1 MVRRVTDIGEE
12 IRIPGTAQIRKITVH
27 LSPMELLETAAV
39 LAEGGYD
46 RKLFS
51 VLSRVYME
59 KKGFGKKYEEGM
71 DDPVRRIIA
80 SSVPAEL
87 KMQSFTSFEL
97 PDKYRPDAA
106 TVKGWFASC
115 PENRQNIAGYFIG
128 AYGYEKECYREIIEN
143 RNLFKSYAAV
153 ASGDSVMSMFEEIL
167 EKENKEYITGVIR
180 LVRSVGRRY
189 SYRDKERVAKVTAKV
204 FESRE
209 VFYTS
214 KILYCL
220 AFTVPAENL
229 PSSKELYKILKIS
242 INYEEKTIRSF
253 VKKYHS
259 DFNMSDEAMCG
270 YFVNNKKSS
279 QEKPLVEKFAAHLV
293 LLDDQDKKNKLLR
306 TAFKRGGKFRMY
318 AGCMQDGRVDEE
330 KQKRFHYTEEDI
342 AWVKTLPGLKEK

>member
-1 MVRRVTDIGEE
+1 MGEE
-12 IRIPGTAQIRKITVH
+12 IRIPGTAQIRKITVQRT
-27 LSPMELLETAAV
+27 PMELLETSAV

-71 DDPVRRIIA
+71 DEPVNCILA
-80 SSVPAEL
+80 SGVSAEL
-87 KMQSFTSFEL
+87 KMQTFTSFEL
-97 PDKYRPDAA
+97 PEKFKPEVAV
-106 TVKGWFASC
+106 VKGWMNDC
-115 PENRQNIAGYFIG
+115 PENRQNIAGYFISS
-128 AYGYEKECYREIIEN
+128 YGYEKECYREMIEN

-153 ASGDSVMSMFEEIL
+153 ASGDSVMRMFEEVL
-167 EKENKEYITGVIR
+167 DKEGKEYITGVIR

-189 SYRDKERVAKVTAKV
+189 SYRDKERVAKVTARV

-242 INYEEKTIRSF
+242 INYEEKTIKSF

-279 QEKPLVEKFAAHLV
+279 QEKPLVEKFASHLV
-293 LLDDQDKKNKLLR
+293 LIEDRDKRSKLLR